1 MTKEKIKF
9 KYVPVVVFLLVL
21 LPIFAIAF
29 LFQTSLN
36 SDSEVEENINENI
49 VDTTLPVINTAIKP
63 VIPYTNQN
71 VKIIKTYYDYL
82 AEEDNQLNSI
92 IRHDDTYIQ
101 NTGIDYGSDDIFDVV
116 AILDGTV
123 EKVSSD
129 DTTGKIV
136 EIKHN
141 DNSISIYGSL
151 SEVSVKKG
159 DIVNMG
165 QQIGKSGSNE
175 LDKDLGNHLHFEVY
189 NNGQNINPETYLNT
203 EQKIKR
209 EN

>member
-9 KYVPVVVFLLVL
+9 KYVPVIVFLLVL

-36 SDSEVEENINENI
+36 SDPEVEENVNENI
-49 VDTTLPVINTAIKP
+49 VDTTLPVINTTIKP
-63 VIPYTNQN
+63 VTPYTNQN

-129 DTTGKIV
+129 ATTGKMV

>member
-9 KYVPVVVFLLVL
+9 KYVPVIVFLLVL

-36 SDSEVEENINENI
+36 SDPEVEENVNENI

-129 DTTGKIV
+129 ATTGKMV